1 MLYGLRLHSQT
12 TSKCALPIPITFWSE
27 DLCLTCSHLA
37 FTCILSHLGKLTGYR
52 LHFIPVVNGVLV
64 TFKCGHTTW
73 MRMVRSIYL
82 DNLLSLHMCRVLTSS
97 VSKGSTG
104 KRILTMEVSR
114 ETAVWGTGHF
124 LLWLIA
130 ITYSYFPVKANDVAV
145 SEDREV
151 DILHYECQVSWHAN
165 VI

>member
-1 MLYGLRLHSQT
+1 MCSANSNHILIWR
-12 TSKCALPIPITFWSE
+12 SE
-27 DLCLTCSHLA
+27 DLCLTCSHLV
-37 FTCILSHLGKLTGYR
+37 FTCILSYLGKLTAYR

-64 TFKCGHTTW
+64 TLKCGHATR

-124 LLWLIA
+124 LLWLFA
-130 ITYSYFPVKANDVAV
+130 ITYSYFKANDVAV

-151 DILHYECQVSWHAN
+151 YILHYECQVSWHAN